1 MNFLSKIFGK
11 DDKDKDKATFTAA
24 TREAQASANPQP
36 APPPVAKRPQPADT
50 GYNLKEVHFVLGK
63 QTQHGSNADRAL
75 YSLSD
80 RPFTKC
86 ASRQTMME
94 SIYRHYGSK

>member
-50 GYNLKEVHFVLGK
+50 GYNLKEVHFVLVK
-63 QTQHGSNADRAL
+63 QTQHASNADRAAL
-75 YSLSD
+75 YSL
-80 RPFTKC
+80 
-86 ASRQTMME
+86 
-94 SIYRHYGSK
+94 